1 MEQKNAIGS
10 WLDVTPAGGSPIASP
25 DTAPTD
31 RVEPAMRQL
40 TSLAEWRR
48 QRAARREARNAA
60 T

>member
-1 MEQKNAIGS
+1 MVEKKAIET
-10 WLDVTPAGGSPIASP
+10 WLDATPAGEAPIAAP

-48 QRAARREARNAA
+48 ERAARREARNAA